1 MVVGWARKG
10 FWFGPIGVSYVF
22 VTVCRT
28 RLFGDVSCGSGVAK
42 MDGGS
47 EGSGIRRSGLGGWSA
62 TVWWDNHC

>member
-1 MVVGWARKG
+1 MVVGCARKG

-28 RLFGDVSCGSGVAK
+28 LLLGGVSCGSGVGK

-47 EGSGIRRSGLGGWSA
+47 CYGVYFPIPINLI
-62 TVWWDNHC
+62 WD